1 MMDFVCF
8 DIVKYQYSGK
18 MPRTRQEANIQEEDS
33 ENIEISL
40 IETQY
45 GENTVAE
52 TNFNALMKN
61 MEQIPIK
68 LTAITDDVGKILRN

>member
-1 MMDFVCF
+1 
-8 DIVKYQYSGK
+8 
-18 MPRTRQEANIQEEDS
+18 MPRTRQEANLQEEDS